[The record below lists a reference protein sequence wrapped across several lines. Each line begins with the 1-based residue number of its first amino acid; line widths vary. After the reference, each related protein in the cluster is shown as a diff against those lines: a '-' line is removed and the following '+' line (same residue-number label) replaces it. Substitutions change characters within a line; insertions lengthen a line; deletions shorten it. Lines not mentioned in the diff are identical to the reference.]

1 MPFYKILFAWILACC
16 LIACRSS
23 QKIARQHLNLSDNWS
38 MVIADY
44 PSPSAANLAD
54 FKMPPNI
61 FVASKSDKSDSVLAK
76 SPAHVRVI
84 TFNRDATTIQADSFF
99 KSSAIDNRYDGLP
112 NTHNS
117 FMSPILILLVSVIL
131 LGLVLR
137 LLKG

>member
-1 MPFYKILFAWILACC
+1 
-16 LIACRSS
+16 
-23 QKIARQHLNLSDNWS
+23 

-44 PSPSAANLAD
+44 PAPSAANLAE

-61 FVASKSDKSDSVLAK
+61 FVNPSADKSDSTPIK
-76 SPAHVRVI
+76 TPAHIRVI
-84 TFNRDATTIQADSFF
+84 TFNRDATANLADSFF

-112 NTHNS
+112 HSHNS
-117 FMSPILILLVSVIL
+117 VMSHIFILLVSVIL